1 MPRVIVGAGQG
12 GGPTLAPGRY
22 RTARQA
28 VASPCNR
35 VQRHAPRARLPGP
48 SMFEML
54 HPLQSRSPEA
64 VRARIGA
71 VLLDVG
77 GGEPGQA

>member
-1 MPRVIVGAGQG
+1 
-12 GGPTLAPGRY
+12 
-22 RTARQA
+22 
-28 VASPCNR
+28 
-35 VQRHAPRARLPGP
+35 
-48 SMFEML
+48 MFEML